1 VRSAAIEP
9 PPPGWTPEL
18 LRVPSYLAR
27 LGIGTLPDPT
37 VAALR
42 DLHRAHVLTIPFE
55 NLDIMVGRGIDIS
68 LAALEAKLLDRRR
81 GGYCFEHNT
90 LFGTLLERA
99 GFELTRHVARVRAGA
114 SFVRPRTH
122 MTLLV
127 RTEGRQWLADV
138 GFGGDGLLEPIPLEH
153 EGIGQ
158 QGPWTFRVVR
168 EAGPWN
174 WALQSLRPEG
184 WFDLYGFTLEPQHPI
199 DYVMANHFTST
210 HPLSAFTRV
219 ATAQR
224 TGLDRR
230 LTLRG
235 RLLTETTPDGATE
248 EHVVD
253 AGALDDVLLERFGI
267 ALTAEELDLL
277 RARWPAQPS
286 GDRTG

>member
-1 VRSAAIEP
+1 VRSAAVEP

-18 LRVPSYLAR
+18 LHVSAYLAR
-27 LGIGTLPDPT
+27 LGAGALPGPT
-37 VAALR
+37 GAALR
-42 DLHRAHVLTIPFE
+42 DLHRAHVLAIPFE
-55 NLDIMVGRGIDIS
+55 NLDIMIGRGVDIS
-68 LAALEAKLLDRRR
+68 LPALQAKLVDRRR

-90 LFGTLLERA
+90 LFAALLERA
-99 GFELTRHVARVRAGA
+99 GFEVTRIAARVRMRAT
-114 SFVRPRTH
+114 FVRPRTH
-122 MTLLV
+122 MALLV
-127 RTEGRQWLADV
+127 QAEGGQWLADV

-153 EGIGQ
+153 EHTSR

-184 WFDLYGFTLEPQHPI
+184 WSDLYGLTLEPQHPV

-210 HPLSAFTRV
+210 HPLSQFTRV

-235 RLLTETTPDGATE
+235 QVLAETTPDGATE
-248 EHVVD
+248 EQVVD

-277 RARWPAQPS
+277 RSRWPAQP
-286 GDRTG
+286 TA